1 MSYFNTNGS
10 SAGPIQ
16 VNTTWIGGSYTLWL
30 DHKNERHNDYYTAF
44 SFDRVGEKL
53 LPLKAGSPS
62 LSWKTLTPSDKEY
75 NTERATKTS
84 DGNQYLLLTPL
95 DSVVTV
101 RFLSAYTAIAPGDL
115 TFDPD
120 DFITRAEFV
129 ALELK
134 VNKNIEDIAS
144 HDGAIKELDRRT
156 NALEI
161 DMTQAKKD
169 IIWIEESL
177 IEDWI
182 KDGLIIKCGS

>member
-1 MSYFNTNGS
+1 
-10 SAGPIQ
+10 
-16 VNTTWIGGSYTLWL
+16 
-30 DHKNERHNDYYTAF
+30 
-44 SFDRVGEKL
+44 
-53 LPLKAGSPS
+53 
-62 LSWKTLTPSDKEY
+62 
-75 NTERATKTS
+75 
-84 DGNQYLLLTPL
+84 L

-134 VNKNIEDIAS
+134 VNKNIKDIAS

-169 IIWIEESL
+169 II
-177 IEDWI
+177 
-182 KDGLIIKCGS
+182 